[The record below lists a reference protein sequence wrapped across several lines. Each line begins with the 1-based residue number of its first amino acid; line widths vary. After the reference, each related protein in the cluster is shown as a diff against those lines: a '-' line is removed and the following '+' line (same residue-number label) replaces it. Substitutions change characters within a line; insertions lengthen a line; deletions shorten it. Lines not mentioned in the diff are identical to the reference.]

1 MEINNI
7 SQEKIKKEIVLNEK
21 LSAFDKLKKIQML
34 IKKEY
39 SLKEICTK

>member
-1 MEINNI
+1 MEINDI
-7 SQEKIKKEIVLNEK
+7 SQEKIKNEIVLNEK

-34 IKKEY
+34 IKKES